1 MSKAT
6 AITISILALVLMGGY
21 FIFYRDRPVEQKVL
35 VADTNQTE
43 QPNFTQ
49 EWESK
54 TDEQEGV
61 TVTVTPVAID
71 ISSQTTEWK
80 FDIVLNTHSVELNQD
95 LTEVATI
102 VDDAGKEYKPLRW
115 EGAEAGGHHREGM
128 LVFAPINPY
137 PRYLKLIIK
146 SVGDVERLFSW
157 TLFE

>member
-1 MSKAT
+1 MNKA
-6 AITISILALVLMGGY
+6 AIIPVLALVLVGA
-21 FIFYRDRPVEQKVL
+21 FIVFYNSKPVPSPAQSSL
-35 VADTNQTE
+35 STE
-43 QPNFTQ
+43 ETQ
-49 EWESK
+49 AKWESK
-54 TDEQEGV
+54 TDDQGSV

-71 ISSQTTEWK
+71 LSSQTTEWK

>member
-1 MSKAT
+1 MNKA
-6 AITISILALVLMGGY
+6 AIIPILTLVLIGV
-21 FIFYRDRPVEQKVL
+21 FIVLYSSKPVSSPAKNSL
-35 VADTNQTE
+35 STE
-43 QPNFTQ
+43 ETQ
-49 EWESK
+49 AKWESK
-54 TDEQEGV
+54 TDEQENV

-71 ISSQTTEWK
+71 FSSQTTEWK